1 MRDRQFSMTGVVVTI
16 ATAVLVLSGVVV
28 LEALYYGLA
37 AGGVDATSAA
47 AVRTVVV
54 SALLALAV
62 IGVGLAIVAG
72 RALSRALGELRAG
85 VLARARGDMQRPL
98 PESNLAQ
105 LTGLANA
112 VDRLSARDAA
122 REAEARRESAELA
135 VLLDAISE
143 GILRIDADGRLL
155 RSNPAARMLLGL
167 GDGVLGQPIA
177 ASIRQADLRSVLS
190 RAARGESV
198 QAAELTMDERR
209 LIVSARP
216 ISTDTDARGG
226 AVVAFVD
233 LTEVRRLEGVRRDF
247 VANVSH
253 ELKTPLTSIRGYVE
267 TLLGDDELPLEERRQ
282 FLDVVRKNASRLHH
296 IVDDLLD
303 LSRLES
309 GGWRPELEEVDSLAV
324 VRDVWSGCSARAEK
338 RRVTFVPPAEAHSV
352 LADAGGLRQ
361 VLSNLFDNALRY
373 TPDGGCIRV
382 SVQRAPGVQRSGS
395 NGDRGEA
402 VLFEIRDSGAGI
414 PSEALPRIFERFYR
428 ADPARSRAEGGTG
441 LGLAIV
447 RHLIERMGGDVTADS
462 ELGKGTVIRFRLPA
476 AK

>member
-1 MRDRQFSMTGVVVTI
+1 MSGKQFSVTGVVVTI

-47 AVRTVVV
+47 AVRTVVI

-62 IGVGLAIVAG
+62 IGVGLAVVAG
-72 RALSRALGELRAG
+72 RALSRALGDLRAG

-98 PESNLAQ
+98 PVSGIAQ
-105 LTGLANA
+105 LTGLASA

-122 REAEARRESAELA
+122 REAEARRESVELA

-143 GILRIDADGRLL
+143 GILRIDAGGRLL
-155 RSNPAARMLLGL
+155 RSNPAARLLLGL
-167 GDGVLGQPIA
+167 GESALGQPIA
-177 ASIRQADLRSVLS
+177 TSIRQAELRSILG
-190 RAARGESV
+190 RAARGDFVE
-198 QAAELTMDERR
+198 AAELTVDERR

-216 ISTDTDARGG
+216 IGTDTDARGG

-267 TLLGDDELPLEERRQ
+267 TLLADDELPLEERRQ
-282 FLDVVRKNASRLHH
+282 FLDVVRKNAGRLHH

-309 GGWRPELEEVDSLAV
+309 GGWRPELHEVDALAI
-324 VRDVWSGCSARAEK
+324 VRDVWSGCTARAEK
-338 RRVTFVPPAEAHSV
+338 RRVTFVPPDEAYSV

-361 VLSNLFDNALRY
+361 VLSNLFDNALRH

-382 SVQRAPGVQRSGS
+382 TMRCVPAMQRFGS
-395 NGDRGEA
+395 NGDAGAA

-447 RHLIERMGGDVTADS
+447 KHLIERMGGDVTADS
-462 ELGKGTVIRFRLPA
+462 EFGKGTVIRFRLPA
-476 AK
+476 AQ